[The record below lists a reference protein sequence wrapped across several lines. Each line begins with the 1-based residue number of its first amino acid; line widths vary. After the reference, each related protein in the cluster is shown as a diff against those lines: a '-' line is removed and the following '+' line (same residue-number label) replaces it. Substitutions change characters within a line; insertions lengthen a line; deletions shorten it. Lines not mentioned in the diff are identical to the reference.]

1 MVVCLVGFAVHFQ
14 CALTSYGQQSATF
27 IVLFPSGLQGYVYN
41 LYKLIQYSKYLRIL
55 TAHQSFYHWVL

>member
-1 MVVCLVGFAVHFQ
+1 MVVCLVGFAVHVQ

-41 LYKLIQYSKYLRIL
+41 LYKLI
-55 TAHQSFYHWVL
+55 